1 MVRGPNDL
9 NFSDQGRTKKIGN
22 FRTNSDQVVL
32 RSLDTAAVE
41 KQPEDRENIYLKDV
55 LPPEEY
61 KEIEK
66 DVKKTEMQNKL
77 KV

>member
-1 MVRGPNDL
+1 M
-9 NFSDQGRTKKIGN
+9 
-22 FRTNSDQVVL
+22 VL